1 MWRILVL
8 FLLVLT
14 ALYVCLLMYFRTAH
28 RERLIARWASELRVG
43 DRDAFIN
50 EEMTGYMKSLKLW
63 LAVCAGMA
71 RASLTMVR
79 IVISPRIS

>member
-43 DRDAFIN
+43 DRDTFIN

-63 LAVCAGMA
+63 LAV
-71 RASLTMVR
+71 VIY
-79 IVISPRIS
+79 IVPIGVGATLIYVQNFM

>member
-43 DRDAFIN
+43 DRDAFID
-50 EEMTGYMKSLKLW
+50 EEMTGYMKSLKVW
-63 LAVCAGMA
+63 LAV
-71 RASLTMVR
+71 VVY
-79 IVISPRIS
+79 IVPIGVGATLIYVQNFM

>member
-50 EEMTGYMKSLKLW
+50 EEMTGYMKSLKVW
-63 LAVCAGMA
+63 LAV
-71 RASLTMVR
+71 VVY
-79 IVISPRIS
+79 IVPIGVGATLVYVQNFM

>member
-8 FLLVLT
+8 FLLVLS

-63 LAVCAGMA
+63 LAV
-71 RASLTMVR
+71 VIY
-79 IVISPRIS
+79 IVPIGVGATLIYVQNFM

>member
-63 LAVCAGMA
+63 LAV
-71 RASLTMVR
+71 VIY
-79 IVISPRIS
+79 IVPIGVGATLIYVQNFM

>member
-43 DRDAFIN
+43 DRNAFIN
-50 EEMTGYMKSLKLW
+50 DEMTGYMKSLKLW
-63 LAVCAGMA
+63 LAV
-71 RASLTMVR
+71 VIY
-79 IVISPRIS
+79 IVPIGVGATLIYVQNFM

>member
-1 MWRILVL
+1 MWRILVF

-14 ALYVCLLMYFRTAH
+14 ALYLCLLMYFRTAH

-50 EEMTGYMKSLKLW
+50 EEMAGYMKSLKVW
-63 LAVCAGMA
+63 LAV
-71 RASLTMVR
+71 VVY
-79 IVISPRIS
+79 IVPIGVGATLIYVQNFM

>member
-28 RERLIARWASELRVG
+28 RERLITRWASELRVG

-50 EEMTGYMKSLKLW
+50 EEMTGYMKLLKVW
-63 LAVCAGMA
+63 LAV
-71 RASLTMVR
+71 VIY
-79 IVISPRIS
+79 IVPIGVGATLIYVQNFM

>member
-43 DRDAFIN
+43 NRDAFIN
-50 EEMTGYMKSLKLW
+50 EEMTGYMKSLKVW
-63 LAVCAGMA
+63 LAV
-71 RASLTMVR
+71 VIY
-79 IVISPRIS
+79 IVPIGVGATLIYVQNFM

>member
-14 ALYVCLLMYFRTAH
+14 ALYLCLLMYFRTAY
-28 RERLIARWASELRVG
+28 RERLIDRWASELRVG

-63 LAVCAGMA
+63 LAVVVYIIPIGVGATLIYVQNFM
-71 RASLTMVR
+71 
-79 IVISPRIS
+79 

>member
-43 DRDAFIN
+43 DRDAFID

-63 LAVCAGMA
+63 LAV
-71 RASLTMVR
+71 VIY
-79 IVISPRIS
+79 IVPIGVGATLIYVQNFM

>member
-28 RERLIARWASELRVG
+28 RERLIVRWASELRVG
-43 DRDAFIN
+43 DRDAFID
-50 EEMTGYMKSLKLW
+50 EEMTGYMKSLKVW
-63 LAVCAGMA
+63 LAV
-71 RASLTMVR
+71 VIY
-79 IVISPRIS
+79 IVPIGVGATLIYVQNFM

>member
-43 DRDAFIN
+43 DRDAFIS

-63 LAVCAGMA
+63 LAV
-71 RASLTMVR
+71 VIY
-79 IVISPRIS
+79 IVPIGVGATLIYVQNFM

>member
-50 EEMTGYMKSLKLW
+50 EEMTGYMKSLKVW
-63 LAVCAGMA
+63 LAV
-71 RASLTMVR
+71 VVY
-79 IVISPRIS
+79 IVPIGVGATLIYVQNFM

>member
-50 EEMTGYMKSLKLW
+50 DEMTGYMKSLKLW
-63 LAVCAGMA
+63 LAV
-71 RASLTMVR
+71 VIY
-79 IVISPRIS
+79 IVPIGVGATLIYVQNFM

>member
-14 ALYVCLLMYFRTAH
+14 ALYWCLLMYFRAAH
-28 RERLIARWASELRVG
+28 RERLIARWASELSVG

-50 EEMTGYMKSLKLW
+50 EEMTGYMKSLRVW
-63 LAVCAGMA
+63 LAVVIYIVPIGVG
-71 RASLTMVR
+71 TMLIYVQNFM
-79 IVISPRIS
+79 

>member
-14 ALYVCLLMYFRTAH
+14 ALYGCLLMFFRTAH

-63 LAVCAGMA
+63 LAV
-71 RASLTMVR
+71 VIY
-79 IVISPRIS
+79 IVPIGVGATLIYVQNFM